1 MTHHRTL
8 HIRLPLGQTFALALL
23 ILALVSLIGEGIARV
38 VLPHTDLPTAVGS
51 ENPTFDQKIGIL
63 DRLADE
69 AGGVDC
75 IFLGSSVVLNGL
87 DPAAFAAAYQP
98 QTGQAITCYN
108 FGVPALTAR
117 TAGVLAG
124 FLVDRYRPDLLV
136 YGFTLR
142 ELAANVP
149 QADEVYTGIVETP
162 WFEYKQG
169 AVTVRGWLVEH
180 SSAYRHYLALRNWIT
195 PLFTNNLRQHIH
207 APDNGYE
214 PFRSFYRMNPER
226 IQIPG
231 YLADYTTAPDAWA
244 GLEQIVALHGNTQ
257 VLLLD
262 MPLPDF
268 FRAQFDGGADAYQ
281 AVVDE
286 VGMYAQA
293 HDVTL
298 LSTNPLSLIPDD
310 NWAEDGQHVNHQ
322 GAQILSR
329 WLGEQVGQRWRASG

>member
-23 ILALVSLIGEGIARV
+23 ILALVTLVGEAFARV
-38 VLPHTDLPTAVGS
+38 VLPHTDLPTAIGS
-51 ENPTFDQKIGIL
+51 QNPTFDQKIGML

-87 DPAAFAAAYQP
+87 DPAAFSAAYAA

-117 TAGVLAG
+117 TAGVLAE
-124 FLVDRYRPDLLV
+124 FLVERYQPGLLV

-142 ELAANVP
+142 ALAADVP
-149 QADEVYTGIVETP
+149 QADEVYSGIVETP
-162 WFEYKQG
+162 WFEYKRG
-169 AVTVRGWLVEH
+169 SVNVRGWLVEH
-180 SSAYRHYLALRNWIT
+180 STAYRYYLALRNWIT
-195 PLFTNNLRQHIH
+195 PLFTNELRQHIH
-207 APDNGYE
+207 APDDGYE
-214 PFRSFYRMNPER
+214 PFHSFYKLDPARVHVPDYFAR
-226 IQIPG
+226 
-231 YLADYTTAPDAWA
+231 YTTAPDAWA
-244 GLEQIVALHGNTQ
+244 GLEKIVALHGDTQ

-268 FRAQFDGGADAYQ
+268 LRAQFDGGADAYQ

-286 VGMYAQA
+286 VGAYAQA
-293 HDVTL
+293 RGVTL
-298 LSTNPLSLIPDD
+298 LSTNPLDLIPGDD
-310 NWAEDGQHVNHQ
+310 WAEDGQHVNHQ

-329 WLGEQVGQRWRASG
+329 WVGEQVGQMRRAS